1 MIPSNKIFYVCFI
14 YIFRKKIEYFIKG
27 ANTEMPYQRVWV
39 DVLDPA
45 QKMYAHPDLHNFSSA
60 RGMIW
65 RYQDP
70 TANVEVNQDGTITYT
85 TAGSWGA
92 GLQIAPAYELEY
104 YKALQQEG
112 YELTFDL
119 KLDVQFSAD
128 ASETVKD
135 TTFKITSFGSTP
147 INFKNAETHTITISL
162 AQIITYYQ
170 ELKNVALG
178 TNADAD
184 WFGKYVLFFLTFDDS
199 VYNVNNHEQLT
210 FTISNFKMVKKG

>member
-1 MIPSNKIFYVCFI
+1 
-14 YIFRKKIEYFIKG
+14 
-27 ANTEMPYQRVWV
+27 
-39 DVLDPA
+39 LD
-45 QKMYAHPDLHNFSSA
+45 
-60 RGMIW
+60 
-65 RYQDP
+65 
-70 TANVEVNQDGTITYT
+70 
-85 TAGSWGA
+85 
-92 GLQIAPAYELEY
+92 Y

-147 INFKNAETHTITISL
+147 INFKNTETHTITISL
-162 AQIITYYQ
+162 AQIIAYYQ

-178 TNADAD
+178 TNADTD
-184 WFGKYVLFFLTFDDS
+184 WFGKYVLFFLSFDDS